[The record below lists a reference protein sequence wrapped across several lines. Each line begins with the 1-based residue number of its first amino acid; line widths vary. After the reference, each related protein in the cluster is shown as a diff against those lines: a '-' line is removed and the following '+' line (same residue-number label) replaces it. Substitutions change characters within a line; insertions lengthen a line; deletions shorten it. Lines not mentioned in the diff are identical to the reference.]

1 MTPEIIYI
9 PTLISEPPKE
19 DGYYQMIDEDGDPS
33 DPLYF
38 MEGDWFVDEEDARV
52 NENHD
57 ALDANGYS
65 WLKPTPIAVILE
77 AERKDLDI
85 ANKTVDR
92 LIKQRNQLKEEL
104 VEVGKLAEAEK
115 IKIAEEAWEAG
126 KVACKSATTVNWT
139 DWDKVELEFD
149 DKEIDSDKATYLSNV
164 LNNKK

>member
-77 AERKDLDI
+77 EERKDLDI

-92 LIKQRNQLKEEL
+92 LIKQRNQLK
-104 VEVGKLAEAEK
+104 
-115 IKIAEEAWEAG
+115 
-126 KVACKSATTVNWT
+126 KS
-139 DWDKVELEFD
+139 
-149 DKEIDSDKATYLSNV
+149 
-164 LNNKK
+164 